1 MMIDINFMDVLKM
14 YIRRPVKHIY
24 DTFTK
29 N

>member
-14 YIRRPVKHIY
+14 YIRRSVKHIY